1 MAALLELQSLEIGYP
16 ISKVRRQALV
26 PAVNLEVR
34 QGDFIALSGA
44 NGTGKS
50 TLLKTI
56 AGIIPA
62 LGGKILLQNKP
73 LQSYSAAEKA
83 LLVSIV
89 LTEYPEDQ
97 FLHAED
103 VVAMGRYPHLG
114 FWGIMRANDRRIV
127 AQSMEACGISHLKGR
142 RLVSLS
148 DGERQKTMIAKA
160 LAQDSPLIILDEPS
174 AFLDYPG
181 KIELMQLLKQL
192 VKTSNKAIVFS
203 SHDLDLV
210 LRSVDQL
217 WLMAKGR
224 PLVAGKPEELVL
236 SGQINSYFDRN
247 GLSFDQVLG
256 HFIPERKNGP
266 LVYVEGQILQTKW
279 LKNALLRDGFRL
291 SLHPG
296 EELQVVCDT
305 ENFTIRYKGKAYICS
320 TIDSVIQKLMQ
331 LCVNENSSS

>member
-1 MAALLELQSLEIGYP
+1 MATFLELQSLEIGYAAQKG
-16 ISKVRRQALV
+16 SSQSLV
-26 PAVNLEVR
+26 PAVSLEVH

-56 AGIIPA
+56 AGIIPS
-62 LGGKILLQNKP
+62 LDGKILLHSKP

-103 VVAMGRYPHLG
+103 VVAMGRYPHIG
-114 FWGIMRANDRRIV
+114 FWGIMSASDRHIV
-127 AQSMEACGISHLKGR
+127 AQSMESCGISHLKGR

-192 VKTSNKAIVFS
+192 VKTSNKAIIFS

-217 WLMAKGR
+217 WLMAKGQ
-224 PLVAGKPEELVL
+224 PLVTGKPEELVL
-236 SGQINSYFDRN
+236 SGQINRYFDRD
-247 GLSFDQVLG
+247 GLSFDPLLG
-256 HFIPERKNGP
+256 HFIPERKKGWMVFVNGHH
-266 LVYVEGQILQTKW
+266 LHAKW
-279 LKNALLRDGFRL
+279 LNNSLLRHGFLL
-291 SLHPG
+291 SANPD
-296 EELQVVCDT
+296 EELQVACET
-305 ENFTIRYKGKAYICS
+305 ETFTIKYKGKAYICS
-320 TIDSVIQKLMQ
+320 TIDSVTDKLMQ
-331 LCVNENSSS
+331 LCDNEISSS

>member
-1 MAALLELQSLEIGYP
+1 MPTLLELQHLEIGYP
-16 ISKVRRQALV
+16 GPKGNKQALV
-26 PAVNLEVR
+26 PAVSLEVR

-56 AGIIPA
+56 TGIIPA
-62 LGGKILLQNKP
+62 LRGKILLQGRP
-73 LQSYSAAEKA
+73 LNTYSAAEKA

-97 FLHAED
+97 FLNTED
-103 VVAMGRYPHLG
+103 VVSMGRYPHIG
-114 FWGIMRANDRRIV
+114 FWGMMSSKDRQIV
-127 AQSMEACGISHLKGR
+127 AQSMEACNIGHLKGR
-142 RLVSLS
+142 RFVSLS

-192 VKTSNKAIVFS
+192 VKETHKAVIFS

-217 WLMAKGR
+217 WLMANGK
-224 PLVAGKPEELVL
+224 PLVSGKPEELVL
-236 SGQINSYFDRN
+236 NEQINQYFDRN
-247 GLSFDQVLG
+247 GLSFDKVLG
-256 HFIPERKNGP
+256 HFIPEQKDGP
-266 LVYVEGQILQTKW
+266 LVYVGGQTLQTKW
-279 LKNALLRDGFRL
+279 MKNALLRQGFRL
-291 SLHPG
+291 TDHHG
-296 EELQVVCDT
+296 CDLTVDCTT
-305 ENFTIRYKGKAYICS
+305 ENFIVMCKGKSYICS
-320 TIDSVIQKLMQ
+320 SIETVTEKLMQ
-331 LCVNENSSS
+331 LCGNETSFY